1 MMRVFIAFGL
11 LVLMLPGAAFAQTA
25 PDQMAAAAPAGDAA
39 AAQGSEASSDVA
51 DKINADGAPMPLPR
65 EIVQKDGSVGALDPL
80 FKDSLLF
87 SHDEI
92 SLIVDAATVS
102 LKNAARNQ
110 RMAALRAKNGLP
122 PIDTVI
128 KKPDGAAPEPEVKAA
143 PVYPTIPLNRQ
154 INLSGVFYRSPTDW
168 VVWLNGRKV
177 TPNDRPRELVGIK
190 VERDRVHIKWFD
202 IGMGK
207 VISLT
212 LRPRQTYD
220 IVSGVLL
227 PG

>member
-1 MMRVFIAFGL
+1 MRRLSVLCL
-11 LVLMLPGAAFAQTA
+11 LILLAPWPAFAQSA
-25 PDQMAAAAPAGDAA
+25 PEQMAAADQAAG
-39 AAQGSEASSDVA
+39 GEASQNAEAQPNEA

-65 EIVQKDGSVGALDPL
+65 EIVQADGTVGALDPL
-80 FKDSLLF
+80 YKESLLF
-87 SHDEI
+87 SRDEI
-92 SLIVDAATVS
+92 SLIIDAATIS
-102 LKNAARNQ
+102 LKNAAINQ
-110 RMAALRAKNGLP
+110 RLAANRAKNPVLP
-122 PIDTVI
+122 PLDANG
-128 KKPDGAAPEPEVKAA
+128 KKPDGTVDPEAKP

-154 INLSGVFYRSPTDW
+154 INLQGVFYRSPTDW
-168 VVWLNGRKV
+168 IVWLNGRKV
-177 TPNDRPRELVGIK
+177 TPKDRPRELVGIK